1 MEVLL
6 GRLTLVPGRLVDGRT
21 AGRVEL
27 LLGRL
32 TLVPGRL
39 VDGRTAGRVEVLL
52 GRVTCAGLAGL
63 WLACEPW

>member
-1 MEVLL
+1 MEVLLL

-39 VDGRTAGRVEVLL
+39 VDGRTAGRVEL
-52 GRVTCAGLAGL
+52 
-63 WLACEPW
+63 